1 MNSELATTQENQ
13 AAKEEKTYRKPQYVV
28 HSEDNAYRLEVH
40 LPGVPKDGARITL
53 DGNLL
58 NIEAAAVEVA
68 QEEWKTFRRE
78 RAEGD
83 FRLNLELNVDIDE
96 NEIKAKVEDGVLTVN
111 LPLAAKAAKRTIAI
125 E

>member
-1 MNSELATTQENQ
+1 MNSELATTQNKQ
-13 AAKEEKTYRKPQYVV
+13 ATNEEKTYRKPEYVV

-58 NIEAAAVEVA
+58 SIDAEAVEVA
-68 QEEWKTFRRE
+68 RDEWKTYRRE
-78 RAEGD
+78 RPDGD
-83 FRLNLELNVDIDE
+83 FRLSLELNVDIDE
-96 NEIKAKVEDGVLTVN
+96 SEIKAKVENGVLTVN

>member
-1 MNSELATTQENQ
+1 MSSELTPTQENSP
-13 AAKEEKTYRKPQYVV
+13 AKEEKLYRKPEYVV
-28 HSEDNAYRLEVH
+28 HPEDNAYRLEVH

-58 NIEAAAVEVA
+58 NIDASPVEVA
-68 QEEWKTFRRE
+68 EEEWKTFRRE

-83 FRLNLELNVDIDE
+83 FRLSLELNVDVE
-96 NEIKAKVEDGVLTVN
+96 EKKIKAKVQDGVLTVN

>member
-1 MNSELATTQENQ
+1 MSSELTTTQDNKS
-13 AAKEEKTYRKPQYVV
+13 AKEEKAYRKPEYVV

-58 NIEAAAVEVA
+58 NIEASPVEVSKD
-68 QEEWKTFRRE
+68 EWKTFRRE

-83 FRLNLELNVDIDE
+83 FRLSLELNVDVDE
-96 NEIKAKVEDGVLTVN
+96 NEIKAKVDDGVLTVN

>member
-1 MNSELATTQENQ
+1 MNTELATTQNKQ
-13 AAKEEKTYRKPQYVV
+13 PANEEKTYRKPEYMV

-58 NIEAAAVEVA
+58 NIEAEAVAVA
-68 QEEWKTFRRE
+68 REEWKTFRRE

-83 FRLNLELNVDIDE
+83 FKLSLELNVDIDE

>member
-1 MNSELATTQENQ
+1 MNTEIATNQ
-13 AAKEEKTYRKPQYVV
+13 NQSAEKEVKSYRKPEYAV

-58 NIEAAAVEVA
+58 NIEASPVDLV
-68 QEEWKTFRRE
+68 QEEWSTFRRE

-83 FRLNLELNVDIDE
+83 FRLNLELNVDIDAD
-96 NEIKAKVEDGVLTVN
+96 EIKAKVEDGVLTVN

-125 E
+125 Q

>member
-1 MNSELATTQENQ
+1 MNTELATTQENTH
-13 AAKEEKTYRKPQYVV
+13 AKEEKTYRKPEYVV
-28 HSEDNAYRLEVH
+28 HSEENAYRLEVH

-58 NIEAAAVEVA
+58 QIEASPVEVA
-68 QEEWKTFRRE
+68 QDGWKTFRRE
-78 RAEGD
+78 RVEGD

-96 NEIKAKVEDGVLTVN
+96 GEIKAKVQDGVLSVN

>member
-1 MNSELATTQENQ
+1 MNTELTKTQDSQVSNED
-13 AAKEEKTYRKPQYVV
+13 KMYRKPEYVV

-58 NIEAAAVEVA
+58 NIDADAVEVA
-68 QEEWKTFRRE
+68 REDWKAYRCE
-78 RAEGD
+78 RPAGS
-83 FRLNLELNVDIDE
+83 FRLSLELNVDIAE
-96 NEIKAKVEDGVLTVN
+96 SEINAKVADGVLTVH
-111 LPLAAKAAKRTIAI
+111 LPLAAKAAKRTISI